1 MGHCTTAVLRDLALL
16 TLGAV
21 AGCEVTVHQQS
32 CVAQA
37 IANSKK
43 GVAFCPKAQPCHSRP
58 QEVLNHSDHHPV
70 LFLSNLVEGTY
81 TFHLKVTDAKGES
94 DTDRTTVEVKP
105 GELRLRGLHPQRGQ
119 ACSEPYSSVSGRQS
133 LGPAPSP
140 LCMTDQGSMGS
151 LAQQWR
157 ESQCLISMEM
167 QKTVYFCKLTL
178 RLYVTIQEGDVGS
191 LLRVSAVNVLLK
203 QELVFVVGKDGSG
216 QD

>member
-1 MGHCTTAVLRDLALL
+1 MGHSTTAVLRGLALL

-21 AGCEVTVHQQS
+21 AGSAVTVHQQS

-43 GVAFCPKAQPCHSRP
+43 GVAFCPRAQPCRSRP

-105 GELRLRGLHPQRGQ
+105 GEPRLQGLHPREGRLAPAVQQCVRQ
-119 ACSEPYSSVSGRQS
+119 AEPG
-133 LGPAPSP
+133 PSP
-140 LCMTDQGSMGS
+140 FSFVHDRPGFHG
-151 LAQQWR
+151 
-157 ESQCLISMEM
+157 
-167 QKTVYFCKLTL
+167 KLSTAI
-178 RLYVTIQEGDVGS
+178 V
-191 LLRVSAVNVLLK
+191 
-203 QELVFVVGKDGSG
+203 
-216 QD
+216 